1 MIRLL
6 FVSTAWMLFA
16 LPGATMAFAFRPAIT
31 SRRRWSTSA
40 RTTIADSA
48 TGHRLEQDSSVCRG
62 AARDDD
68 DDDAKAVVV
77 PSTFRRNLLL
87 QFLLVAGTAA
97 TTLLP
102 RRAAWAA
109 PSTIM
114 SADEDGKALRL
125 VRSSQKKLASEA
137 VAAMVAEN
145 DYLALQ
151 QLFRTPPFSNIRKAC
166 TTLAKDDMVLK
177 SRYQMFISA
186 LERLDATA
194 LGAIR
199 GRNWRIGIRRPLLPC
214 KTLRQRLRRPLSHHQ
229 RQLHCHCRSRFRPLL
244 PKPFRVC

>member
-1 MIRLL
+1 MLQS
-6 FVSTAWMLFA
+6 FV
-16 LPGATMAFAFRPAIT
+16 
-31 SRRRWSTSA
+31 
-40 RTTIADSA
+40 
-48 TGHRLEQDSSVCRG
+48 
-62 AARDDD
+62 
-68 DDDAKAVVV
+68 
-77 PSTFRRNLLL
+77 
-87 QFLLVAGTAA
+87 VAGTAA

-109 PSTIM
+109 SSTIM

-125 VRSSQKKLASEA
+125 VRSSQKKLASDA
-137 VAAMVAEN
+137 VAAMVADN

-166 TTLAKDDMVLK
+166 TTLAKDDTVLK

-199 GRNWRIGIRRPLLPC
+199 GRTVADGELADRYRATMTALQDFETAAAAFVDAASIS
-214 KTLRQRLRRPLSHHQ
+214 LSLQ
-229 RQLHCHCRSRFRPLL
+229 EQIQAAST
-244 PKPFRVC
+244 